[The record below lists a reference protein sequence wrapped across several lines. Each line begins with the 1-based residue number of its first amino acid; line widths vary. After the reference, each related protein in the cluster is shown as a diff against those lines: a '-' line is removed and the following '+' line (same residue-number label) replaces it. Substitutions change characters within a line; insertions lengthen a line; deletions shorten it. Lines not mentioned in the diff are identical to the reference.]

1 MIRLKQVTIGAVN
14 GIARGGGNVFLVS
27 LDMRFAFKSR
37 AQSRQLDIGLDLV
50 SDGGGS
56 QYLPRLIGRGRAM
69 EHILT
74 GKDILAEEAER
85 YGWVNNAFD
94 NSDTTDAYIDETL
107 SLLVLCPTSALVLIR
122 QSVNVAWGCG
132 GVPGREYLF
141 CSTSSS
147 LVSSWLGSSA
157 GMVSSS
163 GL

>member
-14 GIARGGGNVFLVS
+14 GIARGGGNVFFVS

-132 GVPGREYLF
+132 VVPGREYLF

>member
-1 MIRLKQVTIGAVN
+1 MARLKQVTIGAVN
-14 GIARGGGNVFLVS
+14 GIARGGGNVFFVS

-85 YGWVNNAFD
+85 YGWVKKAFD
-94 NSDTTDAYIDETL
+94 NSDTMDAYIDEIL
-107 SLLVLCPTSALVLIR
+107 SLLVLYSTSAL
-122 QSVNVAWGCG
+122 G
-132 GVPGREYLF
+132 
-141 CSTSSS
+141 
-147 LVSSWLGSSA
+147 
-157 GMVSSS
+157 
-163 GL
+163 